1 MPTIL
6 ANNGAGIANGHSSNG
21 VESTNGTSTA
31 TSTTASITN
40 GGSSAVGAS
49 LSDFSLNLNLSKEQ
63 QKQILNSVKL
73 NDPPSLLKELL
84 KHRHNSL
91 HVNSNGSKPHH
102 RKSSHTHVSLKHK
115 FNCYSGNT
123 ADLDDEEDEDDIDAQ
138 IDKLDLTTPTT
149 NGGAASA
156 AAVNEQDVNNNF
168 NLLNQA
174 MSLNSNSTPIKTPS
188 STNKRSTTAKA
199 NASLDYGDSSKRKN
213 GRNLIKILNEENN
226 ATKNDNVNSS
236 QSQSQSDLI
245 YLNNSLLNSLLASSS
260 IILFESPIK
269 RKCIIKNYRKPR
281 FSQWKSYWLQ
291 LVGGNL
297 LIYYPSKTIMFNRDT
312 GSHSR
317 RNSTNNAEQPSA
329 EAQLTNSST
338 FASTNLNELSTG
350 DESISSLVWQQ
361 SAAHTQLLQSSQ
373 QSRKVFYHKNP
384 CKMHPIASWMIVN
397 LFQDKEEEILAAQSA
412 AMCDSASANNPASQN
427 SSMSSNGVH
436 NAPNHTKFDIQL
448 NDLNN
453 GNMYKYRFDC
463 LELAK
468 EWYEQFKLAS
478 TYHERQKPDNL
489 IRFD

>member
-1 MPTIL
+1 M
-6 ANNGAGIANGHSSNG
+6 
-21 VESTNGTSTA
+21 
-31 TSTTASITN
+31 
-40 GGSSAVGAS
+40 
-49 LSDFSLNLNLSKEQ
+49 
-63 QKQILNSVKL
+63 
-73 NDPPSLLKELL
+73 
-84 KHRHNSL
+84 
-91 HVNSNGSKPHH
+91 NSNGSKPHH

-329 EAQLTNSST
+329 EAQLTNAST